1 MIDILT
7 DDPHLPKLIDLLL
20 EYEMEAIGLWL
31 ELGVDTMGF
40 HTDIGTQNA
49 LMISPEKF
57 RQYIKPMFKQ
67 LFMTC
72 RDAGAC
78 VHLSSDGCLLSIVDD
93 LIECGVTSH
102 DPQLRANTLDGIER
116 CYKGKLC
123 VNADLDRQMFAFC
136 TPALSLLIKSY
147 HDFDSAHEASRL
159 PPVCPA
165 PAPGA
170 PTRRITCR
178 STLKR
183 TNENE
188 TYVDNFLSIF
198 GRQGPTRNEE
208 PDT

>member
-136 TPALSLLIKSY
+136 TPDDIWTHVREVVERLDDPKGGLMVGGWVWDNNTPIENIEALC
-147 HDFDSAHEASRL
+147 SA
-159 PPVCPA
+159 V
-165 PAPGA
+165 
-170 PTRRITCR
+170 
-178 STLKR
+178 
-183 TNENE
+183 E
-188 TYVDNFLSIF
+188 TYCIK
-198 GRQGPTRNEE
+198 RR
-208 PDT
+208 